1 MRITTHTHTHT
12 KKKIKAASARERE
25 ARERVT
31 TQSGANEQADTYI
44 KKRNTP
50 QNCALEREHRHTCL
64 VCTAIKNQKS
74 NRLPLSNP
82 MRMKKKKAESDRG
95 KETNKQNQESGTDSH
110 ARRRTTTHRAKHT
123 KESKPWAP
131 AIINMAPTKSSLRR
145 AIPLT
150 IPLTGTASRACV
162 CRVCVC
168 VCVNVWGAGF
178 EAMDEKKK
186 SSPSKPTNQSC
197 KQDEEVVGSSLKVDQ
212 WELV

>member
-95 KETNKQNQESGTDSH
+95 KETNKQNHGHQPSSTW
-110 ARRRTTTHRAKHT
+110 RRQRAHYAGPYH
-123 KESKPWAP
+123 SQYHSQAQQ
-131 AIINMAPTKSSLRR
+131 AVLVSV
-145 AIPLT
+145 
-150 IPLTGTASRACV
+150 G
-162 CRVCVC
+162 CVC
-168 VCVNVWGAGF
+168 VCV
-178 EAMDEKKK
+178 
-186 SSPSKPTNQSC
+186 
-197 KQDEEVVGSSLKVDQ
+197 
-212 WELV
+212 